1 MPSIFSFGK
10 KRRSATKKRSKK
22 VSKSSRKLPSKV
34 VKMCKKL
41 KIKTTTKRGGK
52 RVLKSTKVLL
62 KQIKKK
68 LKMLKK
74 KRMSRFGASCSNY
87 APAGGSA
94 FGRRLRKKRMSRR
107 RRNMM
112 EMDFDEA
119 GMSAFGKK
127 KRSSRRR
134 KVSGKVSKSAAMK
147 AFKRFY
153 TLHCKPS
160 LRRSRFGENKYVPGM
175 GLPAFGRRSR
185 FGGMHMMPNG
195 MPMKDSDMMFG
206 RRSRFGAEYKV
217 PMPLPEFGRRRRRTR
232 RVRFGAGNPPLMQSM
247 GFEFC
252 PEGGGV
258 VESNGLFPTPCN
270 ATGVTAS
277 AEMQAYG
284 DKMLAISNSQM
295 KNPNMT
301 VASAFGRRRMFGRRR
316 F

>member
-1 MPSIFSFGK
+1 
-10 KRRSATKKRSKK
+10 
-22 VSKSSRKLPSKV
+22 
-34 VKMCKKL
+34 
-41 KIKTTTKRGGK
+41 
-52 RVLKSTKVLL
+52 
-62 KQIKKK
+62 
-68 LKMLKK
+68 MLKK

-112 EMDFDEA
+112 EMDFDEP

-134 KVSGKVSKSAAMK
+134 KVNGKVSKSAAMK

-160 LRRSRFGENKYVPGM
+160 LRRSRFD
-175 GLPAFGRRSR
+175 
-185 FGGMHMMPNG
+185 GMHMMPNG
-195 MPMKDSDMMFG
+195 MRMKDSDMMFG

-217 PMPLPEFGRRRRRTR
+217 PMPLPGFGRRRRTR

-258 VESNGLFPTPCN
+258 VESNGLFPSPCN
-270 ATGVTAS
+270 AAGVTAS

-284 DKMLAISNSQM
+284 DKMLAISNAQM

-301 VASAFGRRRMFGRRR
+301 VGSAFGRRRMFGRRR